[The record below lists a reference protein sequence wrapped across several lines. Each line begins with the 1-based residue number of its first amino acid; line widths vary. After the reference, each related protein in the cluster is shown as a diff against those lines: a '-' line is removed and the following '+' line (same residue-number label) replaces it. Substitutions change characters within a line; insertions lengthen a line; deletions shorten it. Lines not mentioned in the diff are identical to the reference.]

1 MNKLTIP
8 SILAATVLIAGIFAF
23 MPVEKASTVH
33 TGLGDKLTAI
43 QDDVDKLTAIQDDVT
58 FIKTNSAQYRTEWLT
73 DDDPNAIDVYTLSCD
88 KNYTVLGINV
98 GMATDVAD
106 NGFTVTVDGVTVTLR
121 DVERDLIGASRHI
134 LIQENIVALAS
145 EDVVLTSEGDN
156 VPEGAETSVGISLL
170 TSIDTMCSLLETT
183 PDTTNGN

>member
-1 MNKLTIP
+1 M
-8 SILAATVLIAGIFAF
+8 
-23 MPVEKASTVH
+23 
-33 TGLGDKLTAI
+33 
-43 QDDVDKLTAIQDDVT
+43 
-58 FIKTNSAQYRTEWLT
+58 
-73 DDDPNAIDVYTLSCD
+73 DVYTLSCD

-106 NGFTVTVDGVTVTLR
+106 NGFTVTVDGVTVTLGT
-121 DVERDLIGASRHI
+121 VERDLIGASRHI

-156 VPEGAETSVGISLL
+156 VPEGAETGVGISLL